1 MKNKMIAIPKALVVS
16 ILTVL
21 ALVGTFLA
29 SYKTAPPAEPA
40 LGASAGPE
48 HTEEQ
53 FFRGGAVTGG
63 NVVSTT
69 TAGSAATLVAADI
82 VNAYFTRVTIGG
94 AVATGADFTYTLP
107 ASTTLRHFLPNPGE
121 RTIRCFML
129 TATTSSSQLIFAGGT
144 GVDLR
149 FASSTPTSQTKPS
162 LFAGADKETCFTFVR
177 RPDNSGAA
185 GSFSAVIEVLDE

>member
-63 NVVSTT
+63 NVVLTNNPG
-69 TAGSAATLVAADI
+69 AAAT
-82 VNAYFTRVTIGG
+82 F
-94 AVATGADFTYTLP
+94 
-107 ASTTLRHFLPNPGE
+107 
-121 RTIRCFML
+121 
-129 TATTSSSQLIFAGGT
+129 
-144 GVDLR
+144 
-149 FASSTPTSQTKPS
+149 
-162 LFAGADKETCFTFVR
+162 
-177 RPDNSGAA
+177 
-185 GSFSAVIEVLDE
+185 FSAFIF